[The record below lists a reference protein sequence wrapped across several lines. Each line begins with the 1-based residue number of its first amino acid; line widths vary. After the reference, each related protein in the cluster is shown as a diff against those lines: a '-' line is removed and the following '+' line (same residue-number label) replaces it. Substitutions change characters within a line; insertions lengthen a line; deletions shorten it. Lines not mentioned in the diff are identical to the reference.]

1 MYIKFLVT
9 ILTAHINYLHM
20 SGHTKDKGNPQKMD
34 LIHALYLNECA
45 YFLCF
50 SCVLFLLST
59 LVHLCFF
66 QFLQVASNRPHS
78 LFLSAKFL
86 FDIVVVS
93 WQVLGME
100 LIFSLSLFIPFITLW
115 FYISVCQLGL
125 FCFCHFLFWFCFFCA
140 ISYAPPFVF
149 RYIFMLRLQ
158 LSGAAAAERAA
169 SCQFFATNTAPRTS
183 GDDDDTNMY
192 LSILF
197 VLATRRMGGEKNE
210 EFNFLS
216 ILRLHTHI
224 NMNTYIHLQTN
235 IGRYNRVGRSH
246 RLR

>member
-100 LIFSLSLFIPFITLW
+100 LIFSLSLSLFIPFITLW

-197 VLATRRMGGEKNE
+197 VLATRRMGGEE
-210 EFNFLS
+210 RGIQFFCQFFVCT
-216 ILRLHTHI
+216 HTHKHE
-224 NMNTYIHLQTN
+224 YIHTFANQY
-235 IGRYNRVGRSH
+235 R
-246 RLR
+246 

>member
-1 MYIKFLVT
+1 MFCFYYLLWCNFVFFSFCKSL
-9 ILTAHINYLHM
+9 LT
-20 SGHTKDKGNPQKMD
+20 
-34 LIHALYLNECA
+34 
-45 YFLCF
+45 
-50 SCVLFLLST
+50 V
-59 LVHLCFF
+59 
-66 QFLQVASNRPHS
+66 HS
-78 LFLSAKFL
+78 LSFSLSAKFL

-100 LIFSLSLFIPFITLW
+100 LIFSLSLFIHFITLW

-197 VLATRRMGGEKNE
+197 VLATRRMGEKNE

-216 ILRLHTHI
+216 ILRLHTH
-224 NMNTYIHLQTN
+224 THKHEYIHTFANQY
-235 IGRYNRVGRSH
+235 R
-246 RLR
+246 